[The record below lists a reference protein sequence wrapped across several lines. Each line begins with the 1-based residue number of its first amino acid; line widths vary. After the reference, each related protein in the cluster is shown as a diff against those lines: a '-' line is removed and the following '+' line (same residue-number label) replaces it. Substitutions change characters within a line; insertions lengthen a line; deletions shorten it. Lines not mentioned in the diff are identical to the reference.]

1 MKVRLFA
8 APAGEG
14 VPFAHLV
21 DQGQMDG
28 DGAVRFPIAA
38 SVEGLDLFVAPRV
51 NGLLFGPTVSA
62 KVRVPALAP
71 SGGVA
76 LPKAG
81 TVLITE
87 IHKDPSAVS
96 DTAGEWIEFYN
107 TTAQPIDIE
116 GWVLSDL
123 GSNATVLE
131 NGGAGILVP
140 QRGYAVVA
148 RELDPSLNGGV
159 IAQAAYSQFTL
170 SNGDD
175 EVVLSRPNGLL
186 VDEVH
191 YDDISW
197 PDVAGATLQL
207 SNVRLGPLWNDDP
220 INWCAATQ
228 PYGSGDLGTP
238 GVRNDDC

>member
-1 MKVRLFA
+1 MRLFA
-8 APAGEG
+8 APAGAG
-14 VPFAHLV
+14 LAHAQPV
-21 DQGQMDG
+21 ARAGMDG
-28 DGAVRFPIAA
+28 DGAVRF
-38 SVEGLDLFVAPRV
+38 SLHGSLRGLDLYVAPTAE
-51 NGLLFGPTVSA
+51 GLLFGPTVSA
-62 KVRVPALAP
+62 MVRVPAQAP
-71 SGGVA
+71 MDGLPV
-76 LPKAG
+76 PKAG
-81 TVLITE
+81 AVLISE

-107 TTAQPIDIE
+107 TTPQAIDIE

-123 GSNATVLE
+123 GSNATVLD

-140 QRGYAVVA
+140 QRGYVVVA

-159 IAQAAYSQFTL
+159 VAAAAYSQFTL

-191 YDDISW
+191 YDDVSW

-220 INWCAATQ
+220 SHWCAATQ

-238 GVRNDDC
+238 GVKNDDC